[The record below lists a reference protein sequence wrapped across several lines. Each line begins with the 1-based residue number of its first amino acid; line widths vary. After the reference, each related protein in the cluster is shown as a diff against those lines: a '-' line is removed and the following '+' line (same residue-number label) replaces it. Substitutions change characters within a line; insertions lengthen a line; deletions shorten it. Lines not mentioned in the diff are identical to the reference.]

1 VNARAIKIIQR
12 RIENMATSNKSKCTS
27 ANCGKSKP
35 LDKYYMSQS
44 SLYKNNNN
52 RFTICKDCMIKRYD
66 ELVKKYNNELKAL
79 YHLCMNFDIYYGND
93 LAISLQEKAENN
105 KKDNLAKSYL
115 KTVNSLSQYK
125 GLTSLD
131 SDILLLD
138 ETQAISLEKEEIN
151 NEFIVT
157 QELLDRWGDSYSTED
172 IKFLEQIYIRLAKQ
186 HDARKETIQMIIED
200 IARAKLQAKKCIDGN
215 NTAGYEKMTTLVSKL
230 MSDGKLKPSQ
240 ETNIGEDDTQTW
252 GTLIAKIE
260 KERPIGEPSEEFK
273 NADKIMRYV
282 TQWYTNQMQRVFG
295 QGGVF
300 NGNDQDKKTQK

>member
-1 VNARAIKIIQR
+1 
-12 RIENMATSNKSKCTS
+12 MATSNKSKCTNE
-27 ANCGKSKP
+27 NCGKSKP

-44 SLYKNNNN
+44 PLYKNNNN
-52 RFTICKDCMIKRYD
+52 RFSVCKDCMIKRYD
-66 ELVKKYNNELKAL
+66 KLVKKYNNELKAL

-138 ETQAISLEKEEIN
+138 ETQAINLEKEEIN
-151 NEFIVT
+151 NENEVT
-157 QELLDRWGDSYSTED
+157 EEMMERWSYRNLDLSKED
-172 IKFLEQIYIRLAKQ
+172 YLFLEKTYKRLSIQ
-186 HDARKETIQMIIED
+186 HDDRKETVKMILED
-200 IARAKLQAKKCIDGN
+200 IAVTKLQENKCLAGN
-215 NTAGYEKMTTLVSKL
+215 NTTGYEKMRNLESKL
-230 MSDGKLKPSQ
+230 MADGKLKPSQ

-252 GTLIAKIE
+252 GTLVAKIE
-260 KERPIGEPSEEFK
+260 KERPIGEPAEEFK
-273 NADKIMRYV
+273 DADKIEKYI
-282 TQWYTNQMQRVFG
+282 TKWYRQPMQKVFG

-300 NGNDQDKKTQK
+300 NDEHDEDKEAKE